1 MSISLEDIVPL
12 LTKDNKNMFLQIVS
26 GVSLETKEQNL
37 RRSIIFSVLAL
48 FIYNEKDFLIKN
60 VK

>member
-1 MSISLEDIVPL
+1 MSISLEDIVPH

-37 RRSIIFSVLAL
+37 RRSIIFHLHYLYTMRKIS
-48 FIYNEKDFLIKN
+48 LIKN